1 MYTIRRGETNSSH
14 ALDIM
19 NGIIQEYLVPG
30 EELGH
35 GRGLGLKNRD
45 GRNLTTLNQ
54 DGGLDDKNRV
64 YIDPFKKLVG

>member
-1 MYTIRRGETNSSH
+1 MT
-14 ALDIM
+14 
-19 NGIIQEYLVPG
+19 GIIQEYLVLG
-30 EELGH
+30 VELGH

>member
-1 MYTIRRGETNSSH
+1 MYTIRLGETNSSH

-30 EELGH
+30 EEPGH
-35 GRGLGLKNRD
+35 GHGLGLKSRD

-54 DGGLDDKNRV
+54 DGGLDDKNRAYV
-64 YIDPFKKLVG
+64 NTLKKLVW

>member
-30 EELGH
+30 EEPGH
-35 GRGLGLKNRD
+35 GHGLGLKSRD